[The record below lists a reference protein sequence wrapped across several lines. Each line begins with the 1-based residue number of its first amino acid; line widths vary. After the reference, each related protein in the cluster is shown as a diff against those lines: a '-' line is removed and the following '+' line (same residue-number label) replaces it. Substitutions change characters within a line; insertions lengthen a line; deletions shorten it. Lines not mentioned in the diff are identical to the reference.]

1 MIKKKQVPQKYRSL
15 VLIERARLEE
25 FTGNMDEAR
34 KYLDVSML
42 WSPSERMNMNA
53 TTKDEKSKKKSR
65 VDGRWRLV
73 HSSALLE
80 LRAGNLSH
88 ATETVRGVRAW
99 CSSVVFENFKKILF
113 VSIFL

>member
-1 MIKKKQVPQKYRSL
+1 M
-15 VLIERARLEE
+15 
-25 FTGNMDEAR
+25 NEAL

-42 WSPSERMNMNA
+42 SSPSERMNMNA
-53 TTKDEKSKKKSR
+53 TTKYEKSKKEKKKSR

-73 HSSALLE
+73 HYSALLE

>member
-1 MIKKKQVPQKYRSL
+1 L

-25 FTGNMDEAR
+25 FTGNMNEAR

-42 WSPSERMNMNA
+42 LSSPSERMNMNA
-53 TTKDEKSKKKSR
+53 TTKYEKSKKNKKSR

-73 HSSALLE
+73 HYSALLE